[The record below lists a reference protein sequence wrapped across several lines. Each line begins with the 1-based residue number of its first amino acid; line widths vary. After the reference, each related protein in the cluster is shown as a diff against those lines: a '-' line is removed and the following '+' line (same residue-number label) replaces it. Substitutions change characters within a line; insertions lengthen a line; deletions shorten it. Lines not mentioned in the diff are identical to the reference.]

1 MGSLVNPSFKG
12 VLLQSTGYTTLPTG
26 KRLPT
31 YRVFVGKISI
41 QSSTGRDIQRLEN
54 LGIQA
59 VSRSVY
65 LYGDWVGMVRAD
77 KKGGD
82 VLQFPQAPGQ
92 PMQTWKVVAVAET
105 WPNWCRVIVTL
116 QTS

>member
-1 MGSLVNPSFKG
+1 M
-12 VLLQSTGYTTLPTG
+12 
-26 KRLPT
+26 
-31 YRVFVGKISI
+31 FVGDIRI
-41 QSSTGRDIQRLEN
+41 QSSTGKDIQRLEN
-54 LGIQA
+54 LGIQG

-65 LYGDWVGMVRAD
+65 LYGDWVGIVRAD

-82 VLQFPQAPGQ
+82 VLQFPQAPGM

-105 WPNWCRVIVTL
+105 WPNWSRVIVVL